1 MVVENY
7 AIVEYSPLKYPRMFE
22 LTKKNNKALRDA
34 PVIFHVERIRAGD
47 KSYENIGNFR
57 SVAEAN
63 NAIYHHAFDILKRT
77 TKVITKL
84 LN

>member
-1 MVVENY
+1 MPCY
-7 AIVEYSPLKYPRMFE
+7 FSCR
-22 LTKKNNKALRDA
+22 KNKS
-34 PVIFHVERIRAGD
+34 GD